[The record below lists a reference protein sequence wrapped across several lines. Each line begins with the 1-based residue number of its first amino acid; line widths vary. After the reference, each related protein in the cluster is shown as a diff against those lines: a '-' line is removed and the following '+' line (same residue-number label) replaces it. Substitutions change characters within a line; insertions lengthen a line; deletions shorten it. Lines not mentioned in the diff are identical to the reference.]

1 MSKIKVGDNLNI
13 KFAGMVYNVTLLGI
27 EHKKQNS
34 IERIVYKCIGE
45 DGTIYPV
52 TKDKIV

>member
-1 MSKIKVGDNLNI
+1 MGKIKVGDNLNI
-13 KFAGMVYNVTLLGI
+13 KFAGMTYNVTLLSI

-34 IERIVYKCIGE
+34 IERIIYKCIDE

-52 TKDKIV
+52 TKDKIL